1 MYIGIFRYNY
11 VTLVNGPFRCL
22 SELEPPSAGVLL
34 MAKSKAAASGVHA
47 QFRERSVEK
56 TYLAI
61 TCGVP
66 DSTDFVVD
74 APIDR
79 HASIKCAPA

>member
-1 MYIGIFRYNY
+1 
-11 VTLVNGPFRCL
+11 
-22 SELEPPSAGVLL
+22 
-34 MAKSKAAASGVHA
+34 MAKSKAAASHVHA

-66 DSTDFVVD
+66 AETEFLVD
-74 APIDR
+74 APIHR
-79 HASIKCAPA
+79 HDSIKCVLQHTPSVGCIQLDP

>member
-1 MYIGIFRYNY
+1 
-11 VTLVNGPFRCL
+11 
-22 SELEPPSAGVLL
+22 
-34 MAKSKAAASGVHA
+34 MAKSRAAASGVHA
-47 QFRERSVEK
+47 QFRQRSVEK

-66 DSTDFVVD
+66 SSTDFVVD

-79 HASIKCAPA
+79 HGSIKCATPCP

>member
-1 MYIGIFRYNY
+1 
-11 VTLVNGPFRCL
+11 
-22 SELEPPSAGVLL
+22 

-47 QFRERSVEK
+47 QFRQRSVEK

-66 DSTDFVVD
+66 GSTHFVVD

-79 HASIKCAPA
+79 HSSILCGIPCLLPPSLTLPLARLTGSFCAICGTLLWAWSR